1 MLFEVHP
8 EIISHAGGYIL
19 CMFDYSR
26 DTFLGQHWSQWHP
39 DGWNQNSRLTSFEIF
54 NSLRADMNSNHSVT
68 VPAQHFNMPGFFRRW
83 YSNIFR
89 GFLTAVSVMILQYFN
104 EPVDSSVAYPAS
116 CTAGISSGSPKSL
129 RVGGLISNLT
139 PRRFTSVSRIYVNMP
154 LPKQN
159 DTCTKQIYNWANLQ
173 RNMNVFFLLF
183 SVGLPSACCQG
194 PFIFE
199 IYLGN
204 LVEMQQKRI
213 VHCRSDG
220 CCVMILFVCCLNN
233 IIAYSLNNN
242 ACYY

>member
-54 NSLRADMNSNHSVT
+54 NSLRRDMNSNHSVT
-68 VPAQHFNMPGFFRRW
+68 VPAQHFSMPGFFRRW

-116 CTAGISSGSPKSL
+116 RTAGISSGSPKSL

-139 PRRFTSVSRIYVNMP
+139 PPRRFMSVSRIYVNMP

-173 RNMNVFFLLF
+173 RNTNVFFYFLVWGFHQPAARVPL
-183 SVGLPSACCQG
+183 
-194 PFIFE
+194 
-199 IYLGN
+199 YLRYIW
-204 LVEMQQKRI
+204 VT
-213 VHCRSDG
+213 
-220 CCVMILFVCCLNN
+220 
-233 IIAYSLNNN
+233 
-242 ACYY
+242 